1 MPERCVVFGCS
12 NVKDTKKG
20 ISLHRIP
27 YFGNER
33 QAKRRRKVWVQF
45 VSRKRA
51 NWEPSKSSVICSQHF
66 VPEDFERRFLS
77 LPGLTDSLKVRLK
90 EDKFGISVYPT
101 KYLQSVEPLL
111 DEKGFGPSSSKTMK
125 TSSREQRMVGFN
137 SKVYSI

>member
-20 ISLHRIP
+20 ISLHIIP
-27 YFGNER
+27 YFGDER
-33 QAKRRRKVWVQF
+33 QEAKRRRKVWVQF

-51 NWEPSKSSVICSQHF
+51 NREPSKSSVICLQHF

-77 LPGLTDSLKVRLK
+77 PPGFADSLKVRLK
-90 EDKFGISVYPT
+90 EDEFGISVYPT
-101 KYLQSVEPLL
+101 KYLQLVEPSL

-125 TSSREQRMVGFN
+125 SSSREQ
-137 SKVYSI
+137 KW